1 MRAARSVSAKSVVLR
16 RPILLRAV
24 ISIGYDP
31 SSGDGLAKKDG
42 RQQTMPEDLSDLD
55 HEAKRIK
62 QWAEFLVV
70 LFCTSTVFALLY
82 WNLPVLVA
90 IATIFGWGMWTLHKD
105 AMLLDKAREA
115 ERRYQAWRDLQQQER
130 QRYRTDREARR
141 AR

>member
-1 MRAARSVSAKSVVLR
+1 
-16 RPILLRAV
+16 
-24 ISIGYDP
+24 
-31 SSGDGLAKKDG
+31 
-42 RQQTMPEDLSDLD
+42 MPEDLSDLD

-105 AMLLDKAREA
+105 AMILDKAREA

-130 QRYRTDREARR
+130 ERYRTDNEARR
-141 AR
+141 AQ